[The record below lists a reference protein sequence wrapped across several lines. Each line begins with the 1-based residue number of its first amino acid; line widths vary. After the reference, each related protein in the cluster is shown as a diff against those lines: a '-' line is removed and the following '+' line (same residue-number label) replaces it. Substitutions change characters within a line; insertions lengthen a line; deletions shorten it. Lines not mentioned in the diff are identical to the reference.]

1 MPSRIFIEKKIS
13 AWLQRIDWLWL
24 GAKGIGELRLK
35 SVLIYHSENPRT
47 LPNSV
52 QLLSHVQLFAT
63 PWTTARQGFPVHHQL
78 SELIQ
83 IHVHRVGDAIQP
95 SHPLSYPSPPAFN
108 LSQNH
113 VFSNES
119 VLCIRW
125 PKYWGS
131 SFIISLSNEH
141 SGLLSFRIDW
151 LDLLAV
157 QGALKSILQHHS
169 SKASIIWHSLFFRL
183 QLSHPYMTT
192 GKTIALTR
200 WTSDGRSNVSA
211 F

>member
-95 SHPLSYPSPPAFN
+95 SHPMSSRSPLAFKLSQHQSLFQWVNSPPN
-108 LSQNH
+108 LH
-113 VFSNES
+113 MFSSMEA
-119 VLCIRW
+119 LHTQ
-125 PKYWGS
+125 
-131 SFIISLSNEH
+131 SFWNFMGASLQRHN
-141 SGLLSFRIDW
+141 LLSHWQLIQPPVPLPFPGD
-151 LDLLAV
+151 
-157 QGALKSILQHHS
+157 QGVVL
-169 SKASIIWHSLFFRL
+169 
-183 QLSHPYMTT
+183 
-192 GKTIALTR
+192 
-200 WTSDGRSNVSA
+200 
-211 F
+211 

>member
-108 LSQNH
+108 LSQH
-113 VFSNES
+113 QGLFQ
-119 VLCIRW
+119 
-125 PKYWGS
+125 WGVS
-131 SFIISLSNEH
+131 SLHQMAE
-141 SGLLSFRIDW
+141 
-151 LDLLAV
+151 
-157 QGALKSILQHHS
+157 ALELQLQHHS
-169 SKASIIWHSLFFRL
+169 FQWIFRTDL
-183 QLSHPYMTT
+183 L
-192 GKTIALTR
+192 
-200 WTSDGRSNVSA
+200 
-211 F
+211 

>member
-1 MPSRIFIEKKIS
+1 MPDSRIFIEKKIS

-108 LSQNH
+108 LSQH
-113 VFSNES
+113 QGLFQWSGGQSFGASASASVLPMSIQGWFSLGLTGLISLQFKGLSRVFSS
-119 VLCIRW
+119 TTAQKHQFFSAQ
-125 PKYWGS
+125 P
-131 SFIISLSNEH
+131 SLWFNSH
-141 SGLLSFRIDW
+141 IHTWLLE
-151 LDLLAV
+151 
-157 QGALKSILQHHS
+157 K
-169 SKASIIWHSLFFRL
+169 
-183 QLSHPYMTT
+183 P
-192 GKTIALTR
+192 
-200 WTSDGRSNVSA
+200 
-211 F
+211 